1 MPTDIRRTLTIASL
15 SVAVFGGV
23 LFGVQPASRQPADA
37 ASAAA
42 SPSKGGV
49 LDLVDRGL
57 SGPAG
62 IEDEGSYN
70 LIDPIGPGAGTSV
83 SAADEV
89 YASTLVVGKYT
100 PWQAYRDPFAAA
112 PGTTPPPGPYTP
124 PGPPR
129 RRGGSK

>member
-1 MPTDIRRTLTIASL
+1 MPMRFRSYLTAA
-15 SVAVFGGV
+15 AVSTAVLGGV
-23 LFGVQPASRQPADA
+23 LFNV
-37 ASAAA
+37 ASAPKQAGDPAFAA
-42 SPSKGGV
+42 TAPSSTI

-70 LIDPIGPGAGTSV
+70 LIDPIGPGASTSV

-89 YASTLVVGKYT
+89 YASTLVIGKYT
-100 PWQAYRDPFAAA
+100 PWQAYRDPFAAT

-129 RRGGSK
+129 HRGGRK

>member
-1 MPTDIRRTLTIASL
+1 MPMYARKIITSAALAL
-15 SVAVFGGV
+15 AVLCGV
-23 LFGVQPASRQPADA
+23 LLSSPPSAQLAGDA

-42 SPSKGGV
+42 APPKSV

-62 IEDEGSYN
+62 IEDEGAYK

-83 SAADEV
+83 SAAEEV

-100 PWQAYRDPFAAA
+100 PWREYRDPFAAA

-124 PGPPR
+124 PGPPH
-129 RRGGSK
+129 GEEPK

>member
-1 MPTDIRRTLTIASL
+1 MPMNIRKILTTA
-15 SVAVFGGV
+15 AVFTAVLGGV
-23 LFGVQPASRQPADA
+23 VFNLSTGSKQPGEPAFA
-37 ASAAA
+37 ATAPA
-42 SPSKGGV
+42 KNV
-49 LDLVDRGL
+49 LDLIDRAL

-62 IEDEGSYN
+62 IEDEGAYN
-70 LIDPIGPGAGTSV
+70 LIDPIGPGASTSV

-129 RRGGSK
+129 RRGGDK

>member
-1 MPTDIRRTLTIASL
+1 MPSYYRKVFMSAAISLTVL
-15 SVAVFGGV
+15 GGV
-23 LFGVQPASRQPADA
+23 LFILPSTSKQTAGA

-42 SPSKGGV
+42 APSKSV
-49 LDLVDRGL
+49 LDLIDHGL

-62 IEDEGSYN
+62 IEDEGAYK

-124 PGPPR
+124 PGPPHR
-129 RRGGSK
+129 PGGPK

>member
-1 MPTDIRRTLTIASL
+1 MPMRFRRFLTTA
-15 SVAVFGGV
+15 AVSTAVLGGV
-23 LFGVQPASRQPADA
+23 LFNVVSGSNKPGEPAFA
-37 ASAAA
+37 ATT
-42 SPSKGGV
+42 PSKNV
-49 LDLVDRGL
+49 LDLIDRAL

-70 LIDPIGPGAGTSV
+70 LIDPIGPGASTSV

-89 YASTLVVGKYT
+89 YSSTLVVGKYT

-129 RRGGSK
+129 RRGGTK

>member
-1 MPTDIRRTLTIASL
+1 MPMYARRIATIAAA
-15 SVAVFGGV
+15 VAVV
-23 LFGVQPASRQPADA
+23 LVGAVLQFPSAVKHVGDP
-37 ASAAA
+37 ASAATAA
-42 SPSKGGV
+42 SKSV

-62 IEDEGSYN
+62 IEDEGAYK
-70 LIDPIGPGAGTSV
+70 LIDPIGPGASTSV

-112 PGTTPPPGPYTP
+112 PGTTPPPGPYSP
-124 PGPPR
+124 SGPPR
-129 RRGGSK
+129 RGGGTK

>member
-1 MPTDIRRTLTIASL
+1 MPRHFRIIFTSAAVVLA
-15 SVAVFGGV
+15 VAGGV
-23 LFGVQPASRQPADA
+23 LVSSPPASRHIGDA

-42 SPSKGGV
+42 APSKAV
-49 LDLVDRGL
+49 ADLVDRGL

-62 IEDEGSYN
+62 IEDEGAYN

-83 SAADEV
+83 SAAEEV

-124 PGPPR
+124 PGPPHV
-129 RRGGSK
+129 RGGTK

>member
-1 MPTDIRRTLTIASL
+1 MNVRKILTSA
-15 SVAVFGGV
+15 AVSTAVLGGV
-23 LFGVQPASRQPADA
+23 LFNLSSGPKQAGDPAFA
-37 ASAAA
+37 ATA
-42 SPSKGGV
+42 PSNSV
-49 LDLVDRGL
+49 LDLIDRGL

-70 LIDPIGPGAGTSV
+70 LIDPIGPGASTSV

-100 PWQAYRDPFAAA
+100 PWQAYRDPFAAT

>member
-1 MPTDIRRTLTIASL
+1 MPMNIWRFLTTA
-15 SVAVFGGV
+15 AVSTAVVGGV
-23 LFGVQPASRQPADA
+23 LFNVASGSKQAGEPAYA
-37 ASAAA
+37 ATA
-42 SPSKGGV
+42 PSKNV
-49 LDLVDRGL
+49 IDLIDRGL

-70 LIDPIGPGAGTSV
+70 LIDPIGPGASTSV

-89 YASTLVVGKYT
+89 YSSTLVVGKYT

-129 RRGGSK
+129 HRGGNK

>member
-1 MPTDIRRTLTIASL
+1 MPMQSRRIFTSAAVTL
-15 SVAVFGGV
+15 AVIGGV
-23 LFGVQPASRQPADA
+23 LFSLPPASRQAGGT

-42 SPSKGGV
+42 SPSKAIV
-49 LDLVDRGL
+49 DLVDRGL

-62 IEDEGSYN
+62 IEDEGAYN

-83 SAADEV
+83 FAAEEV

-124 PGPPR
+124 PGPPHD
-129 RRGGSK
+129 RGGTK

>member
-1 MPTDIRRTLTIASL
+1 MHFRKIFTSAALAL
-15 SVAVFGGV
+15 AVAGFI
-23 LFGVQPASRQPADA
+23 LLNLPSASRQVGDA

-42 SPSKGGV
+42 APSKSV

-57 SGPAG
+57 AGPAG
-62 IEDEGSYN
+62 IEDEGAYN

-124 PGPPR
+124 PGPPH
-129 RRGGSK
+129 RRGGGHK

>member
-1 MPTDIRRTLTIASL
+1 MPRHFRIITTSAAAVLA
-15 SVAVFGGV
+15 VAAGV
-23 LFGVQPASRQPADA
+23 LFSSPPASRHIGDA

-42 SPSKGGV
+42 APSKTV
-49 LDLVDRGL
+49 IDLVDRGL

-62 IEDEGSYN
+62 IEDEGAYN

-83 SAADEV
+83 SAAEEV

-124 PGPPR
+124 PGPPHV
-129 RRGGSK
+129 RGGTQ

>member
-1 MPTDIRRTLTIASL
+1 MPMHFRRILTTA
-15 SVAVFGGV
+15 AVSTAVLGGV
-23 LFGVQPASRQPADA
+23 LFNLPSRSNKSGDPAFA
-37 ASAAA
+37 ATT
-42 SPSKGGV
+42 PSKNV
-49 LDLVDRGL
+49 LDLIDRAL

-70 LIDPIGPGAGTSV
+70 LIDPIGPGASTSV

-89 YASTLVVGKYT
+89 YASTLIVGKYT

>member
-1 MPTDIRRTLTIASL
+1 MPMNIWRFLTTAAL
-15 SVAVFGGV
+15 STAVVGGV
-23 LFGVQPASRQPADA
+23 LFNV
-37 ASAAA
+37 AAA
-42 SPSKGGV
+42 TAPSKNV
-49 LDLVDRGL
+49 IDLIDRGL

-70 LIDPIGPGAGTSV
+70 LIDPIGPGASTSV

-89 YASTLVVGKYT
+89 YSSTLVVGKYT

-129 RRGGSK
+129 HRGGNK

>member
-1 MPTDIRRTLTIASL
+1 MPIFARKFVTIAAVSL
-15 SVAVFGGV
+15 GVLGGV
-23 LFGVQPASRQPADA
+23 LFSLQSSSTQPVDA
-37 ASAAA
+37 ASAATA
-42 SPSKGGV
+42 PSKTV

-62 IEDEGSYN
+62 IEDEGAYN
-70 LIDPIGPGAGTSV
+70 LIDPIGPGAGTSI

-124 PGPPR
+124 PGPPH
-129 RRGGSK
+129 RRGGNN

>member
-1 MPTDIRRTLTIASL
+1 MPMNVRKILTSATVSM
-15 SVAVFGGV
+15 AVVGGV
-23 LFGVQPASRQPADA
+23 VFNLASGSKHPGEPAF
-37 ASAAA
+37 AAA
-42 SPSKGGV
+42 TAPKSV
-49 LDLVDRGL
+49 LDLIDRAL

-62 IEDEGSYN
+62 IEDEGAYN
-70 LIDPIGPGAGTSV
+70 LIDPIGPGASTSV

-89 YASTLVVGKYT
+89 YSSTLVVGKYT

-129 RRGGSK
+129 RRGGDK